1 MATNNTSSSNPWAEK
16 MGDVLDA
23 LSFGIPLR
31 LERRILPC
39 LMGTAIS
46 MNTAHPPLMG

>member
-1 MATNNTSSSNPWAEK
+1 MFMSLN
-16 MGDVLDA
+16 DVLQ
-23 LSFGIPLR
+23 GICIHKLLELPAKGLGPLR

-39 LMGTAIS
+39 LMGTDIS